1 MRSADPT
8 LQWMIDHGLPLT
20 RETYLY
26 VLFLGKVPQDTSEVQ
41 FPEEILRA
49 EATAKGMIW
58 IGSGTI
64 FRVPQTEEEK
74 RNWAEVIQP
83 LLFETE
89 LISMPVSRWI
99 N

>member
-1 MRSADPT
+1 
-8 LQWMIDHGLPLT
+8 
-20 RETYLY
+20 
-26 VLFLGKVPQDTSEVQ
+26 
-41 FPEEILRA
+41 
-49 EATAKGMIW
+49 MIW

-89 LISMPVSRWI
+89 LISMPVSRWV